1 MRQQCCLNLRQWWGE
16 AMLQELAI
24 HDFAIIDNLALS
36 FQPGMT
42 ALTGETGA
50 GKSIIIDAVGL
61 LAGGR
66 GSVDFIRTG
75 TAKAS
80 LEGLFDAQANPA
92 TEAKLQA
99 YGVMDPDQKDTV
111 LLQRELFRSGR
122 NVCRVNGHLVNTA
135 TLKAIGE
142 TLVDIHGQNEHQQLM
157 HSETHLGLLDA
168 FAGDDL
174 LKIRQ
179 QYAEVYHNYQHTLQA
194 VKQKQA
200 NEQEWAQR
208 LDMLKFQVNEI
219 QSADLH
225 PHEDTD
231 LSTERERL
239 ANFQKIN
246 SALQE
251 SYALLSDEEVNAL
264 DQIGQA
270 MSSMQSIADLDPDF
284 AAIADNLQSAYYSL
298 QDVQNDLSNELDDQ
312 EFDEGRLDEVEK
324 RLDLFNQLKRKY
336 GETLDEVIAYGKRAA
351 AELSQMEQAE
361 TSVEDLD
368 STLKES
374 RAQLQKLGSALSK
387 RRHAAAK
394 QLTKAIHEQLASLYM
409 DKTVFSV
416 HFTKAK
422 DFRPDGLDEAVF
434 YIQTNPGEEAKPLAK
449 IASGGELSRLM
460 LAMKTIFARSEGVT
474 AIIFD
479 EVDTGVSGRVAQAI
493 ANKISLIAKS
503 SQVLCIT
510 HLPQVAAMAD
520 HEYVINKNVHDGRT
534 TTQVN
539 KLTAKARVDEIAR
552 MLAGEKITKLTV
564 EHAEELLKMADEF
577 KHGRT

>member
-1 MRQQCCLNLRQWWGE
+1 
-16 AMLQELAI
+16 MLQELAI

-36 FQPGMT
+36 FQSGMT

-75 TAKAS
+75 ASKAS
-80 LEGLFDAQANPA
+80 LEGLFDAQANPL

-99 YGVMDPDQKDTV
+99 FGVMDPDQNDTV
-111 LLQRELFRSGR
+111 LLQRELFRSSR

-174 LKIRQ
+174 LKIRH
-179 QYAEVYHNYQHTLQA
+179 QYAEVYQNYQRTLQA

-208 LDMLKFQVNEI
+208 LDMLKFQVSEI
-219 QSADLH
+219 QSADLQ

-231 LSTERERL
+231 LSTERDRL
-239 ANFQKIN
+239 ANFQRIN
-246 SALQE
+246 AALQE

-298 QDVQNDLSNELDDQ
+298 QDVQNDLSKELDDQ

-351 AELSQMEQAE
+351 AELNQMEQAE

-368 STLKES
+368 SNLKES
-374 RAQLQKLGSALSK
+374 QAQLQKLGAALSK

-422 DFRPDGLDEAVF
+422 DFRADGLNEAVF

-479 EVDTGVSGRVAQAI
+479 EVDTGVSGRVAHAI
-493 ANKISLIAKS
+493 ANKISLIAKR

-520 HEYVINKNVHDGRT
+520 HEYVISKAVHDGRT

-539 KLTAKARVDEIAR
+539 KLTHKARVEEIAR
-552 MLAGEKITKLTV
+552 MLAGEKITKLTI
-564 EHAEELLKMADEF
+564 EHAEELLRMADEF
-577 KHGRT
+577 KHGKASS

>member
-1 MRQQCCLNLRQWWGE
+1 
-16 AMLQELAI
+16 MLQELAI

-351 AELSQMEQAE
+351 AELSQMKQAE

-520 HEYVINKNVHDGRT
+520 HEYVISKNVHDGRT